1 MDKRREGKPG
11 GARAEEARALEA
23 RADEG
28 RASVKRSAV
37 DTRLVI
43 NDRIVSAFR
52 PMPRLHDFPVFKF
65 ILRITDYFSLLE
77 SVVRVHGHSNA
88 GYRTMK

>member
-11 GARAEEARALEA
+11 EARAGEARAVEA

-28 RASVKRSAV
+28 RAALRRSAV

-43 NDRIVSAFR
+43 KQWF
-52 PMPRLHDFPVFKF
+52 
-65 ILRITDYFSLLE
+65 TFSC
-77 SVVRVHGHSNA
+77 VHFS
-88 GYRTMK
+88 RDKT